1 MTSIR
6 FAARASILAVL
17 VLGLG
22 GLSAFAQFSSG
33 IEGTVTETSGAV
45 VAGAKVSLKD
55 VQIGVT
61 KETTTNQSG
70 YFRFDS
76 IGASTYDVE
85 VQLTGFK
92 SWELKGLILQ
102 PGKSV
107 LFLRCFRSDR
117 CRSISRFRL
126 QSQPSTW

>member
-1 MTSIR
+1 MTNIR
-6 FAARASILAVL
+6 FATRMSILTVL
-17 VLGLG
+17 LVGLG
-22 GLSAFAQFSSG
+22 GSTAFAQFSSG

-45 VAGAKVSLKD
+45 VPEAKVSLKD

-92 SWELKGLILQ
+92 S
-102 PGKSV
+102 
-107 LFLRCFRSDR
+107 
-117 CRSISRFRL
+117 
-126 QSQPSTW
+126 